1 MDEPVIA
8 YMMNRAPQLVFA
20 MVSAAA
26 ITMPRQEGAL
36 RGTVEETFTGSTTRG
51 PVEVTNDVTSAAM
64 KAAAEIVQDGNL
76 SDMMIQRV
84 AVQIGSAAAVAM
96 LGQLAHAACPKRWQV
111 HCCDWHNANSA
122 R

>member
-36 RGTVEETFTGSTTRG
+36 RGTVEETFTGTTTRG
-51 PVEVTNDVTSAAM
+51 PVEVTSDVTSAAM
-64 KAAAEIVQDGNL
+64 KAAAEIAKDGNL
-76 SDMMIQRV
+76 SDMMIQRF
-84 AVQIGSAAAVAM
+84 AVHIGMAAATAM
-96 LGQLAHAACPKRWQV
+96 RGQLAHAACPKIWKV
-111 HCCDWHNANSA
+111 
-122 R
+122 